1 MQMTRLKYER
11 IRKGWTQQELADK
24 VGVTRST
31 IHRIETLQRKPSY
44 DVLIALR
51 TEFSLHD
58 GDLLQQ
64 IQPDSDPFS
73 STN

>member
-1 MQMTRLKYER
+1 MQITRLKYER
-11 IRKGWTQQELADK
+11 LQKGWTQQELADK
-24 VGVTRST
+24 VGVTKST
-31 IHRIETLQRKPSY
+31 IQRIETLQRKPSY

-51 TEFSLHD
+51 TLFNLHD

-64 IQPDSDPFS
+64 ISDDAPFS

>member
-1 MQMTRLKYER
+1 MQITRLKYER
-11 IRKGWTQQELADK
+11 IRKGWTQQELADMI
-24 VGVTRST
+24 GVTKST

-44 DVLIALR
+44 DVLISLR
-51 TEFSLHD
+51 TLFNLHD

-64 IQPDSDPFS
+64 IPDDVPFS